1 MTAMETEISL
11 SKLKYVQITC
21 SGPITHADLKLDKP
35 MRERFNGIIRMSRKI
50 QLDIRVCSN
59 MILNTK
65 ASTDYLVPA
74 RTNHRFQVHAQIRGI
89 FKRWEMASDKV
100 RYQVTDGREA
110 GEERQREREIDLL
123 IQRERER
130 ESFPFIIERVIY
142 YRI

>member
-1 MTAMETEISL
+1 
-11 SKLKYVQITC
+11 
-21 SGPITHADLKLDKP
+21 
-35 MRERFNGIIRMSRKI
+35 
-50 QLDIRVCSN
+50 

-100 RYQVTDGREA
+100 RYQVTDGREV
-110 GEERQREREIDLL
+110 GEERDLL